1 MSSFVPQLHFLR
13 PDWLW
18 ALLLLPPLVAWWY
31 RQRRQSDVWRRHVD
45 AHLLPHLVAD
55 GTARVGVGALSLRV
69 AAVLLAVL
77 ALAGPGWR
85 QGEAQLEGGGGA
97 RVLALDLSDA
107 MQAGDLP
114 PSRLAQARAALAR
127 LLQAHAG
134 GDVALLAFSEDAYT
148 VAPLTDD
155 GNNLALFLDALSPDL
170 MPEDGHRVDRAIEAS
185 VRLLE
190 QAGHAR
196 GDILLLTHGADARA
210 IAAAARAQAA
220 GFRVSV
226 LGMGRPGGAS
236 YRARD
241 GSLPASRLDS
251 AMLRQVAAAGG
262 GRYATPGSGG
272 IDAALLD
279 LGAASPPAAE
289 ATARTAANGRW
300 RDEGYWLLLPLM
312 LIVLLAFRRGA
323 VLACLA
329 AVLLL
334 PVPPAQ
340 ATPSVD
346 APVAGTPWQRPDQV
360 AHARMRAGIEAY
372 RAGRYDEAAQAWQA
386 LPGADAAYNRGNAL
400 ARAGRYEDALRA
412 YDEALRA
419 EPRMDDALA
428 NRAAVQAALQ
438 RRPPTGPGSDGR
450 QQEADADA
458 GRRGQGDAVAGADPG
473 TSPPGDAD
481 GDPGQGEART
491 PARPPPGIAN
501 ARNQQADAA
510 AEDAASPAR
519 DDDAQR
525 QADAA
530 QRARMQQALARGTT
544 RAQDGQTVEGNPDRA
559 ESAAERERRQAAE
572 AWLQRVSDDPGG
584 LLRARFRLEHERR
597 SGRRQ
602 AP

>member
-1 MSSFVPQLHFLR
+1 MSAVVPQLHFLR

-55 GTARVGVGALSLRV
+55 GTARVGVATLALRV
-69 AAVLLAVL
+69 AAVLLAVV

-85 QGEAQLEGGGGA
+85 QGEAQVEGGGRA
-97 RVLALDLSDA
+97 LVLALDLSDA
-107 MQAGDLP
+107 MLAGDLP

-134 GDVALLAFSEDAYT
+134 GDIALLAFSDDAYT
-148 VAPLTDD
+148 IAPLTDD
-155 GNNLALFLDALSPDL
+155 ANNLALFLDALAPEL
-170 MPEDGHRVDRAIEAS
+170 MPEDGHRVDRAIEAA

-190 QAGHAR
+190 QAGQAR

-210 IAAAARAQAA
+210 VAAAARAQAA

-241 GSLPASRLDS
+241 GSLPSSRLDS
-251 AMLRQVAAAGG
+251 VALRQVAAAGG
-262 GRYATPGSGG
+262 GRYATPGSGA
-272 IDAALLD
+272 IEAALLD
-279 LGAASPPAAE
+279 LGAASTPAVETTAR
-289 ATARTAANGRW
+289 ATASGRW

-323 VLACLA
+323 VLVCLA

-334 PVPPAQ
+334 PALPVHADDP
-340 ATPSVD
+340 VD
-346 APVAGTPWQRPDQV
+346 APLAGTPWQRPDQV

-372 RAGRYDEAAQAWQA
+372 RLGRYQEAEQAWRG
-386 LPGADAAYNRGNAL
+386 LPGAEAAYNRGNAL
-400 ARAGRYEDALRA
+400 ARAGRYDDALRA
-412 YDEALRA
+412 YDDALRA
-419 EPRMDDALA
+419 DPGMDDALA

-438 RRPPTGPGSDGR
+438 RRPPPGAGSDG
-450 QQEADADA
+450 QQQADADA
-458 GRRGQGDAVAGADPG
+458 GQRGQADAAAGGDPDASQPA
-473 TSPPGDAD
+473 DAD
-481 GDPGQGEART
+481 GEPGQSDAPT
-491 PARPPPGIAN
+491 PARPPQGIAN
-501 ARNQQADAA
+501 ARNRQADAA

-519 DDDAQR
+519 DAAAQR

-530 QRARMQQALARGTT
+530 QRQRMQQALARGSAQ
-544 RAQDGQTVEGNPDRA
+544 AQDGQTVERDPDRA
-559 ESAAERERRQAAE
+559 ESAAERERRQAGE
-572 AWLQRVSDDPGG
+572 AWLQRVPDDPGG